1 MFKYNLLFNNNEV
14 VVEFDARGM
23 NSVIENFNLLGNSSA
38 ISVLKKRV
46 NFLVTPEELLNKLNS
61 FPHITV
67 TSSVGPSSVVEEE
80 VEEEVEVQSD
90 SSDDSSNEEG
100 SSNYSGGFRY
110 SWSLD
115 SKEDQAVNPSE
126 SNKDEEGEERV
137 GD

>member
-14 VVEFDARGM
+14 VVEFDAKGM
-23 NSVIENFNLLGNSSA
+23 NSAIENFNLLGNSSA

-46 NFLVTPEELLNKLNS
+46 NFMVTPEELLAKLNS
-61 FPHITV
+61 FPHIKV
-67 TSSVGPSSVVEEE
+67 TSSVGPSSE

-90 SSDDSSNEEG
+90 SSEDSSNEEG
-100 SSNYSGGFRY
+100 SSNYAGGFRY

-115 SKEDQAVNPSE
+115 SKEEEAVEPSA
-126 SNKDEEGEERV
+126 SDKDEEGEERV